1 MSIAAP
7 ATNPASDLELK
18 LPATIGSAGQV
29 LANSSTAGTL
39 EFIPP
44 GAIINVSPLAHESS
58 NAGVVV
64 NNTTSNVGALCS
76 ITRKS
81 ATSNFI
87 ILMIFAVYRPSISGW
102 IRMKYRRQVNSDTQ
116 SADLEQTKVLDA
128 DTVTNASYIVVDTT
142 TGSVGDVVKIQPRGE
157 NTGST
162 DSSFRYFKTII
173 FEFEP

>member
-1 MSIAAP
+1 MAIAINGSGTVTGVSVGGLPDGIVDTDMLA
-7 ATNPASDLELK
+7 AKAVTGAK
-18 LPATIGSAGQV
+18 LGSK
-29 LANSSTAGTL
+29 
-39 EFIPP
+39 
-44 GAIINVSPLAHESS
+44 AIINISPLAHEDSD
-58 NAGVVV
+58 AGIVV
-64 NNTTSNVGALCS
+64 NATTSNVGSLCS

-87 ILMIFAVYRPSISGW
+87 ILMLFSLYRPSTSGW

-116 SADLEQTKVLDA
+116 TADLQDTKVA
-128 DTVTNASYIVVDTT
+128 DVTHVSHCSYMAIDTT

-162 DSSFRYFKTII
+162 DNTFRYFKTII